1 MIHPRVRQLADNL
14 ISHSIGLKPGEK
26 ILIEGFDSRSDFICA
41 LVQAVYNAGGMPF
54 VHLKDQSV
62 QRSLLMGLSA
72 AQADVTAAHEASLMA
87 QMDAYIGV
95 RAADNTFET
104 SDVPPEK
111 MELYTSVVQKR
122 VHGEIRVPK
131 TRWVVMRWPTP
142 AGW

>member
-1 MIHPRVRQLADNL
+1 
-14 ISHSIGLKPGEK
+14 
-26 ILIEGFDSRSDFICA
+26 
-41 LVQAVYNAGGMPF
+41 MPF

-111 MELYTSVVQKR
+111 MELYTSVCKSAYTAKFAC
-122 VHGEIRVPK
+122 PK
-131 TRWVVMRWPTP
+131 P